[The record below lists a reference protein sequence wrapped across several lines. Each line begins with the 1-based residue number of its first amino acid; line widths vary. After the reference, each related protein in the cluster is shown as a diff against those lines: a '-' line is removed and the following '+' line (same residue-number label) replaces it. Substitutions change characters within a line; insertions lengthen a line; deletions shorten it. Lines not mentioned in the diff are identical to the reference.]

1 MRTSLRWMGDR
12 RGLTLVELL
21 VALAMLAVIFGGMF
35 ASTSAMARSWA
46 TGQHR
51 VGVQQMGRA
60 SLDWMI
66 RRIRLAG
73 QGYDRQWARCLP
85 FYREA
90 TATSLKFRADVV
102 MNMDRGVCGPF
113 EEIGY
118 SLSGGRL
125 LETVTVTD
133 GSEPQERALTVTEEV
148 GIITVTELN
157 FCYYDIFDQLVP
169 DQTLSVA
176 DGQETCLRS
185 VRDDRLQDI
194 YRVKVRVRLV
204 SGRQG
209 EKPLVITSQAVRRLE
224 VLP

>member
-1 MRTSLRWMGDR
+1 MGDR

-73 QGYDRQWARCLP
+73 QGYDRRWAQCLP

-90 TATSLKFRADVV
+90 TAASLKFRADVV
-102 MNMDRGVCGPF
+102 MDRGVCGPF

-125 LETVTVTD
+125 RGRLLETVTD

-176 DGQETCLRS
+176 DGQETCSGS

>member
-51 VGVQQMGRA
+51 VGVQQTGRA

-73 QGYDRQWARCLP
+73 QGYERSWASCLP
-85 FYREA
+85 FYRVAEA
-90 TATSLKFRADVV
+90 ARFRFRADVAP
-102 MNMDRGVCGPF
+102 GGGPCGPF
-113 EEIGY
+113 EELEY
-118 SLSGGRL
+118 AVSGGRL
-125 LETVTVTD
+125 VETIYRAG
-133 GSEPQERALTVTEEV
+133 GSSTSRALTVNEEV
-148 GIITVTELN
+148 GIITVTDLN
-157 FCYYDIFDQLVP
+157 FCYYDIFDQLLP

-176 DGQETCLRS
+176 DGQETCSGS
-185 VRDDRLQDI
+185 VPGDRLQDI

>member
-1 MRTSLRWMGDR
+1 MGDR

-51 VGVQQMGRA
+51 VGVQQTGRA
-60 SLDWMI
+60 SLDWVI

-73 QGYDRQWARCLP
+73 QGYEPSLASCLP
-85 FYREA
+85 FYRVAEA
-90 TATSLKFRADVV
+90 ARFRFRADVAPG
-102 MNMDRGVCGPF
+102 DGPCGPF
-113 EEIGY
+113 EELEY
-118 SLSGGRL
+118 AVSDGRL
-125 LETVTVTD
+125 VETIYGAG
-133 GSEPQERALTVTEEV
+133 GSSTSRALTVNEEV
-148 GIITVTELN
+148 GIITVTDLN
-157 FCYYDIFDQLVP
+157 FCYYDIFDRLVP

-176 DGQETCLRS
+176 GGQETCSGR
-185 VRDDRLQDI
+185 VRGDRLQDI

>member
-1 MRTSLRWMGDR
+1 MGDR

-51 VGVQQMGRA
+51 VGVQQTGRA
-60 SLDWMI
+60 SLDWVI

-73 QGYDRQWARCLP
+73 QGYEPSLASCLP
-85 FYREA
+85 FYRVAEA
-90 TATSLKFRADVV
+90 ARFRFRADVAPG
-102 MNMDRGVCGPF
+102 DGPCGPF
-113 EEIGY
+113 EELEY
-118 SLSGGRL
+118 AVSDGRL
-125 LETVTVTD
+125 VETIYGAG
-133 GSEPQERALTVTEEV
+133 GSSTSRALTVNEEV
-148 GIITVTELN
+148 GIITVTDLN
-157 FCYYDIFDQLVP
+157 FCYYDIFDRLVP

-176 DGQETCLRS
+176 DGQETCSES
-185 VRDDRLQDI
+185 VRGDRLQDI

>member
-1 MRTSLRWMGDR
+1 MRTSLRWMRDR

-35 ASTSAMARSWA
+35 VSTSTMARSWA

-73 QGYDRQWARCLP
+73 QGYDRQWASCLP

-102 MNMDRGVCGPF
+102 MNSGVCGPF
-113 EEIGY
+113 EEIRY
-118 SLSGGRL
+118 NLSGGRL

-133 GSEPQERALTVTEEV
+133 ESEPQERALTVTEEV
-148 GIITVTELN
+148 GIITVTDLN

-176 DGQETCLRS
+176 DGQETCSGS
-185 VRDDRLQDI
+185 VRGDRRQDV
-194 YRVKVRVRLV
+194 YRVKVRVRVV